1 MEDGHED
8 SAWGNAVTDRVACT
22 VSFMATNP
30 ILTVMSQWTSRVM
43 GCRKMSEKAVFVT
56 NDKWMRVPG
65 GQLDKT
71 DRKILRQ
78 CGKHVRVITMT
89 EALDIMQKEEPAK
102 FKQFHQDM
110 NLKHG
115 IVLTVPQL
123 YELSERANE
132 TMQEYKHIANLITVD
147 GAHLIRKWR
156 VDEHLTW
163 RSIARRFS
171 GNNPN
176 QILGMALCERAAV
189 MCNENYYKEP
199 WN

>member
-1 MEDGHED
+1 
-8 SAWGNAVTDRVACT
+8 
-22 VSFMATNP
+22 
-30 ILTVMSQWTSRVM
+30 
-43 GCRKMSEKAVFVT
+43 MSEKAVFVT

-65 GQLDKT
+65 GRPDKT

-78 CGKHVRVITMT
+78 AGKHVRVITMT
-89 EALDIMQKEEPAK
+89 EALDIMQKEEPEK
-102 FKQFHQDM
+102 FKQFHQEM
-110 NLKHG
+110 NLKHC

-123 YELSERANE
+123 YELSEKANE
-132 TMQEYKHIANLITVD
+132 TMEQYKKVANLITVD

-171 GNNPN
+171 GGDSN

-189 MCNENYYKEP
+189 MCNENYYKDP